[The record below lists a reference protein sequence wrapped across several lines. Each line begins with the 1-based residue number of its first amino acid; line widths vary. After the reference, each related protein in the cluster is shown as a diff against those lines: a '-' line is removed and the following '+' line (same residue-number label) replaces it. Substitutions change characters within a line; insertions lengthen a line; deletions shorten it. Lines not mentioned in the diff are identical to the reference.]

1 MSRQGNAAHVNPTV
15 LRMGQ
20 LSLDEAGSRGTEPKK
35 HVQAKM
41 QLSELDQ
48 LSVSPLLLTNRVALD
63 CEMVG
68 VGIDAKEHMLARV
81 SLVNEHGVVLVDCH
95 VKPQRPV
102 KDYRT
107 QISGIHPE
115 QMEAGYDFAVIR
127 ELVRQLIRGR
137 ILVGHALRNDLAVLK
152 LGHPKYNIR
161 DTSRYKPICKKIH
174 AHGTP
179 SLKTL
184 TKQLLGKDIQEGTHD
199 SVEDA
204 RAAMKIYLLFEEG
217 WEKSVK
223 QSRKY

>member
-1 MSRQGNAAHVNPTV
+1 MSRLRSTAHVDQPV

-20 LSLDEAGSRGTEPKK
+20 LSLGEARNRGTEPKK

-48 LSVSPLLLTNRVALD
+48 LSDSLATERVALD

-68 VGIDAKEHMLARV
+68 VGMDAKEHMLGRV
-81 SLVNEHGVVLVDCH
+81 SLVNEHGEVLVDCH

-102 KDYRT
+102 IDYRT
-107 QISGIHPE
+107 QISGIRPE
-115 QMEAGYDFAVIR
+115 HMEAGFDFAPVR
-127 ELVRQLIRGR
+127 ELVRKLIRGR
-137 ILVGHALRNDLAVLK
+137 ILVGHALRNDLAVLN
-152 LGHPKYNIR
+152 LRHPKHNIR
-161 DTSRYKPICKKIH
+161 DTARYKPICKKIH

-184 TKQLLGKDIQEGTHD
+184 AKELLRMDIQEGTHD

-204 RAAMKIYLLFEEG
+204 RAAMKIYLLFEKG
-217 WEKSVK
+217 WEESLK